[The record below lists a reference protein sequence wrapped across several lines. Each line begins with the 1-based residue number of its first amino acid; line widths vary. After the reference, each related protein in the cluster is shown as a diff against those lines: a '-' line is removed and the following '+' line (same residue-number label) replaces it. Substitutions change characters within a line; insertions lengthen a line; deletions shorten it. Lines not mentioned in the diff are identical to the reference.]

1 MEKEE
6 LYLKLMEAIML
17 LESGMVADAKR
28 ILEETANKVSY

>member
-1 MEKEE
+1 MDKEE

-28 ILEETANKVSY
+28 ILEETVNKVSY